1 MRCYFKIPTPCGEFV
16 LTSDGTAVCAA
27 DFVDGKN
34 APPLVGLEQKDSIL
48 EHAVRELELYF
59 AGKLREFTVPI
70 HTAGTPF
77 QQRVWAGIAGIPYG
91 RLVRYGE
98 LAASLKSGPRAVGG
112 ATGRTPVSI
121 FIP

>member
-1 MRCYFKIPTPCGEFV
+1 MPTPFGEFV
-16 LTSDGTAVCAA
+16 LTSNGTAICAA
-27 DFVDGKN
+27 DFVVREDS
-34 APPLVGLEQKDSIL
+34 PPLIGQEQKDNIL
-48 EHAVRELELYF
+48 EQAMHELELYF
-59 AGKLREFTVPI
+59 AGKLREFNVPI